1 MSTSFNDLPQIT
13 PFEELT
19 IQNDFLFQRVMRN
32 KRICKRLIEEIL
44 NTKIASISFIHT
56 QKAIKSFYDSKG
68 VFLDVT
74 VEDEQRTRYN
84 LEMQVENRRSKSTG
98 EPLLPKRTR
107 YYQAMLDA
115 DILEKGQAYDK
126 LKPTYIIFICPFD
139 LFHEGRYI
147 YTFRKLCVEN
157 KNLELNDKAT
167 VIFLNAAGKHG
178 DITSNAKSFLHY
190 VKSHKVTDEFTQEI
204 SSEISKIKRDEKAR
218 REYMQYAIKL
228 HDLQNDAYDK
238 GLERGWQEGLQ
249 SGLERG
255 RQETAIETAIK
266 LKKRHKMSDQE
277 IADVTELSVEQVQ
290 AIRV

>member
-56 QKAIKSFYDSKG
+56 QKSIKSFYDSKG

-98 EPLLPKRTR
+98 EPLLLKRTR

-115 DILEKGQAYDK
+115 DILEEGQAYDK

-147 YTFRKLCVEN
+147 YTFRKLCIEN
-157 KNLELNDKAT
+157 KDLELNDKAT

-178 DITSNAKSFLHY
+178 DITSNAKNFLHY
-190 VKSHKVTDEFTQEI
+190 VKSHKATDEFTQEI
-204 SSEISKIKRDEKAR
+204 SSEIIKIKRDEKAR

-228 HDLQNDAYDK
+228 YDLQNDAYDK
-238 GLERGWQEGLQ
+238 
-249 SGLERG
+249 GLERG

-266 LKKRHKMSDQE
+266 LKKRNKMSDQE
-277 IADVTELSVEQVQ
+277 IADVTNLSLEQVK